1 MTVALTT
8 RPEIFVDRL
17 RDRLAIHALWEAVLI
32 FLPLL
37 LAGGYIVFFLYRFA
51 RVGADTVLI
60 TDAVLLVAAGA
71 AAAALSR
78 RRAPSRRLAARL
90 IDDKADGQDR
100 FMTLATI
107 DPAVCSPA
115 LLSRLEAEAASFEYR
130 VEVGKDFPF
139 RVRRSFL
146 NSLIG
151 ALVAIMLFHLV
162 FELLP
167 ALRTASPAEEMA
179 LMSRKLAGKPR
190 FFELSRW
197 LEAAAAKL
205 ENRKLSEQERQ
216 SIYREMLEQ
225 SERQIAQEKA
235 NGGADGALLEET
247 REELKKLQKRENTW
261 SITLPFK
268 LPSLFP
274 IPLPWIKQPGEQ
286 AEDDTGDKGAGGS
299 QARSAQERGAGQ
311 NKIPGR
317 TELQQENGAT
327 KQPIPAPNAK
337 DQTLP
342 DPSSTGGLDLKENG
356 EKGGKRTG
364 SEDQGSAAGR
374 EPKNGLPSKTGEQ
387 KGDRTGAGSKSGEKI
402 PERRLGPGESG
413 QAAAKDARFVIV
425 ELPEE
430 ETGPA
435 TGRTSDGKRKVSA
448 TKLPGANLP
457 LGRPDGPDAAA
468 EKQMLPLEY
477 RGMIR

>member
-1 MTVALTT
+1 MTVALATQ
-8 RPEIFVDRL
+8 PETLVDRL
-17 RDRLAIHALWEAVLI
+17 RDRLTIHALWEAVLI

-37 LAGGYIVFFLYRFA
+37 LAGGYIVFILYRFA
-51 RVGADTVLI
+51 WVGADAVLI
-60 TDAVLLVAAGA
+60 TNAALLVAAGA

-90 IDDKADGQDR
+90 IDEKADGQDR

-115 LLSRLEAEAASFEYR
+115 LLSRLRAEAASFQSR
-130 VEVGKDFPF
+130 LEVRKDFPF

-146 NSLIG
+146 NSCIG
-151 ALVAIMLFHLV
+151 ALVAIMVFHVL

-167 ALRTASPAEEMA
+167 AMRPASPAEEMA
-179 LMSRKLAGKPR
+179 LMSHKLAGKPR
-190 FFELSRW
+190 FFELSRR
-197 LEAAAAKL
+197 LATAASKL
-205 ENRKLSEQERQ
+205 ENGKLSEQERQ
-216 SIYREMLEQ
+216 SIYQEMLEQ
-225 SERQIAQEKA
+225 LGRQIALEKA
-235 NGGADGALLEET
+235 NGGTDGALLEQT
-247 REELKKLQKRENTW
+247 REELKKLQKREDTW

-274 IPLPWIKQPGEQ
+274 IPLPWIKQPGEE

-317 TELQQENGAT
+317 TELQKENGAT

-342 DPSSTGGLDLKENG
+342 DPSSTGRLDVKESG
-356 EKGGKRTG
+356 EKKGKKTG
-364 SEDQGSAAGR
+364 SEDQGTAAGR
-374 EPKNGLPSKTGEQ
+374 EPKGGLPSKTGEPR
-387 KGDRTGAGSKSGEKI
+387 GDRIGTGSKFGEKI
-402 PERRLGPGESG
+402 PERFLGPGEKG

-435 TGRTSDGKRKVSA
+435 TGRTSDGKRKVSG
-448 TKLPGANLP
+448 TILPSANLP